1 MSGALL
7 PAEGVGDWF
16 GGRVRPYARCV
27 LAPNASAWTL
37 DGTNTWILGEG
48 RECVVVD
55 PGPADPGHRAAV
67 LAAIEEGDH
76 RPIGVVLTHGHVDHS
91 EDARGLA
98 EVLGV
103 GVYARDGAYVNARGA
118 LVDEFNRDVNGMQL
132 RVIAT
137 PGHSSDSVCVVLGDC
152 LVTGDTVLGR
162 GTTLVAYPDGD
173 LGEYLESL
181 QRLRDACSELEI
193 SAILPGHGPVLD
205 DPVEVIKAYQVHR
218 RERLAQVSAA
228 MSEGAVSAEEV
239 VRVVYADVD
248 PAVIPAAL
256 QTVRAQL
263 AYLARN

>member
-1 MSGALL
+1 MSGILL
-7 PAEGVGDWF
+7 PAESVGDWF
-16 GGRVRPYARCV
+16 GGPVRSYARCV

-48 RECVVVD
+48 LECVVVD
-55 PGPADPGHRAAV
+55 PGPANPEHRAAI
-67 LAAIEEGDH
+67 LAAIDEGGH
-76 RPIGVVLTHGHVDHS
+76 RPIGVVLTHGHIDHS

-98 EVLGV
+98 DALGV

-118 LVDEFNRDVNGMQL
+118 LVDEFNRDVNGMRL

-137 PGHSSDSVCVVLGDC
+137 PGHSSDSVCVVFGDC
-152 LVTGDTVLGR
+152 VLTGDTVLGR

-181 QRLRDACSELEI
+181 QRLRDDCSENAM

-205 DPVEVIKAYQVHR
+205 HPLEVIEAYQVHR
-218 RERLAQVSAA
+218 RERLDQVRAA
-228 MSEGAVSAEEV
+228 VAAGAVSAEEV
-239 VRVVYADVD
+239 VRVVYADID

-256 QTVRAQL
+256 QTVHAQL
-263 AYLARN
+263 AYLEVN